1 MTESNEGSAQR
12 FVALEDSYGANNYLP
27 LDVVLSRGKGVWVF
41 DVDGN
46 RYMDMLSAY
55 SALNQGHCHPM
66 IVRAMKRQAD
76 RLALTSRAFRH
87 DQLGLFYSELCSL
100 LRYDMVLPMNS
111 GAEAIETAI
120 KAVRKWAYTVR
131 GISEN
136 NAEIIVCENNFHG
149 RTVTIV
155 GFSTEQQYRQG
166 FGPFTPGFRI
176 IPYGDPGALEAA
188 ITPDTAGFMVEP
200 IQGEGG
206 IIIPPSGYLKAV
218 REICDRHDIALIT
231 DEIQTGLG
239 RTGRMLAQDHDG
251 IRADVTVIGKALS
264 GGMYPVSAVLAKRD
278 ILGVF
283 TPGDHGSTFG
293 GNPLA
298 CAVARAALEVLQKEK
313 MVENARKIGGLLL
326 KRLSGIK
333 NSKVKAVRGKGLLI
347 GVELFPEAGGARRYC
362 EKLMK
367 KGILCKETHEHVI
380 RFAPPLIIT
389 REEADWALE
398 RIEAV
403 LGYV

>member
-1 MTESNEGSAQR
+1 
-12 FVALEDSYGANNYLP
+12 
-27 LDVVLSRGKGVWVF
+27 
-41 DVDGN
+41 
-46 RYMDMLSAY
+46 
-55 SALNQGHCHPM
+55 
-66 IVRAMKRQAD
+66 
-76 RLALTSRAFRH
+76 
-87 DQLGLFYSELCSL
+87 
-100 LRYDMVLPMNS
+100 
-111 GAEAIETAI
+111 
-120 KAVRKWAYTVR
+120 
-131 GISEN
+131 
-136 NAEIIVCENNFHG
+136 
-149 RTVTIV
+149 
-155 GFSTEQQYRQG
+155 
-166 FGPFTPGFRI
+166 
-176 IPYGDPGALEAA
+176 
-188 ITPDTAGFMVEP
+188 
-200 IQGEGG
+200 
-206 IIIPPSGYLKAV
+206 
-218 REICDRHDIALIT
+218 
-231 DEIQTGLG
+231 
-239 RTGRMLAQDHDG
+239 MLAQDHDG

>member
-131 GISEN
+131 RISEN

-218 REICDRHDIALIT
+218 R
-231 DEIQTGLG
+231 
-239 RTGRMLAQDHDG
+239 
-251 IRADVTVIGKALS
+251 
-264 GGMYPVSAVLAKRD
+264 
-278 ILGVF
+278 
-283 TPGDHGSTFG
+283 
-293 GNPLA
+293 
-298 CAVARAALEVLQKEK
+298 
-313 MVENARKIGGLLL
+313 
-326 KRLSGIK
+326 
-333 NSKVKAVRGKGLLI
+333 
-347 GVELFPEAGGARRYC
+347 
-362 EKLMK
+362 
-367 KGILCKETHEHVI
+367 
-380 RFAPPLIIT
+380 
-389 REEADWALE
+389 
-398 RIEAV
+398 
-403 LGYV
+403 